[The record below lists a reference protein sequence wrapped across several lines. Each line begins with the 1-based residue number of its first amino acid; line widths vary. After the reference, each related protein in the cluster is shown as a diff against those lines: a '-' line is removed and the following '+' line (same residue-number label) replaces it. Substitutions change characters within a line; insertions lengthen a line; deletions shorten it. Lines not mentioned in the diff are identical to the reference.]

1 MKRII
6 GISLLATTLF
16 LGMGCN
22 HNTGDS
28 TSVESSSDD
37 SISEVESTPSH
48 PDSKWGS
55 KYNEIIIGNLGAD
68 IPFIE
73 APKYEVQESEDDFG
87 DPLIIIYLYFEESE
101 IEAKLEEY
109 SLVCQNEGYVVSL
122 EQQGYLDPTTYEK
135 YTYDV
140 YFADKEIDDT
150 LGMEIQFL
158 EGNNKGKECLGIF
171 AYSYV
176 VDNPYAWPTNLV
188 TSLLGHDVPHL
199 PDEGNYTY
207 EVHINSDGVGGK
219 YIDMI
224 ISGVALTAEED
235 YIALLEKEGFTIL
248 KDQYDPETYE
258 YMGHF
263 AYSPDETYVIQFGLS
278 SYGLEIYIFLLN

>member
-6 GISLLATTLF
+6 GISLLVTTLF

-28 TSVESSSDD
+28 TEVESSSDD

-109 SLVCQNEGYVVSL
+109 SLICQNEGYVVNFT
-122 EQQGYLDPTTYEK
+122 QQNYWDYDNFEE
-135 YTYDV
+135 YVYDV
-140 YFADKEIDDT
+140 YYADKEISDS
-150 LGMEIQFL
+150 LGMELQFL

-171 AYSYV
+171 AYNYA
-176 VDNPYAWPTNLV
+176 VDSPYAWPTNLV

-207 EVHINSDGVGGK
+207 EVHINADSTAGN

-224 ISGVALTAEED
+224 ISGVSSTAEDDYAALLIEAGYDVSDPTYDGED
-235 YIALLEKEGFTIL
+235 Y
-248 KDQYDPETYE
+248 
-258 YMGHF
+258 MGRY
-263 AYSPDETYVIQFGLS
+263 AYSPDYDYCIQFGLS
-278 SYGLEIYIFLLN
+278 TYGLEIYIFVF